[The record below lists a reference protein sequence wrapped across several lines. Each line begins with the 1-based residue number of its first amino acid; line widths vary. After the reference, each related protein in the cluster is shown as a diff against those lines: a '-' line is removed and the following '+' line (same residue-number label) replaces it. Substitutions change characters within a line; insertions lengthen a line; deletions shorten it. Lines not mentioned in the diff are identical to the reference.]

1 MQKGMQRKFL
11 HLTPE
16 EHTKLANSKT
26 NVLMLATIL
35 NTDYIGRCDWSDK
48 EECERMRK
56 KGKVSKEVRSL
67 CLMQPIHQ

>member
-48 EECERMRK
+48 EECERMQK
-56 KGKVSKEVRSL
+56 KGKFQRKFAH
-67 CLMQPIHQ
+67 CA